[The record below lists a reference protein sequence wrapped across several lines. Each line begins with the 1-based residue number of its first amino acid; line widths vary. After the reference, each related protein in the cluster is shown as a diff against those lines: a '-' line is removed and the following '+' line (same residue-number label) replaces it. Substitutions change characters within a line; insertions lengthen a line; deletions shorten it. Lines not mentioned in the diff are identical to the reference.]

1 LLLAPDCVPGLN
13 NPQGGQMNRYE
24 TIFVINPDLSEDEV
38 KNVVTKFTGIISSQ
52 NGVQLK
58 LDDWG
63 RRRLAYKIEKFSQ
76 GYYILVDFAGMP
88 AAVVELERNLKID
101 DRIIRF
107 LSVKTGENVNAEALL
122 LEIAAKAK
130 PPVEAAAEPEAVE
143 AVEEEV
149 SPPPATE
156 AGASAEDFVE
166 VAPEPAKNP
175 EE

>member
-1 LLLAPDCVPGLN
+1 
-13 NPQGGQMNRYE
+13 MNRYE
-24 TIFVINPDLSEDEV
+24 TIFVINPDLNEDEV

-76 GYYILVDFAGMP
+76 GYYILVDFAGNP
-88 AAVVELERNLKID
+88 AGVVELERNLKID

-107 LSVKTGENVNAEALL
+107 LSVKTGENVNAEALQ

-143 AVEEEV
+143 EEV

-156 AGASAEDFVE
+156 AGASAEDIVE